1 MVALTDAEIKWLLNN
16 YPQMTY
22 DEKRSAISGLFSINL
37 RYNGITIKDSFAIKV
52 DLYGMKSRD
61 EYPTVYNT
69 DKRILNIA
77 NRKRMKKE
85 DLHIYND
92 GSLCLGLPER
102 FYEYY
107 PDGFTLDIFF
117 RHLAEHLYWVAYYER
132 YNKAPWNAELHGDD
146 ALVEYYI
153 EKKDI
158 DNLRRLHRAK
168 FGIGISRHKL
178 QNYLKSEFLIN
189 RLKKKLLEY
198 E

>member
-1 MVALTDAEIKWLLNN
+1 
-16 YPQMTY
+16 MTY
-22 DEKRSAISGLFSINL
+22 NEKRPVISGLFSINM

-52 DLYGMKSRD
+52 NLYDMNSRD

-85 DLHIYND
+85 DLHIYSD
-92 GSLCLGLPER
+92 SRLCLGLPER

-107 PDGFTLDIFF
+107 PDGFALDLFF

-132 YNKAPWNAELHGDD
+132 YNKAPWDAELHGDN
-146 ALVEYYI
+146 ALIEYYI

-158 DNLRRLHRAK
+158 DNLRRLHR
-168 FGIGISRHKL
+168 FRLGMGISRHKL
-178 QNYLKSEFLIN
+178 RNYLESEYLTN
-189 RLKKKLLEY
+189 QLKNKLLKDG
-198 E
+198 